1 MRTGLLSLGDLIRDP
16 VTGEMRTPARRHRN
30 LIDQAVWAEDAGF
43 DTIHYG
49 EHHFSRYIVSSPQV
63 VLAAAAERTA
73 TLRLSTGVT
82 LAANL
87 DPVRVAEDYATID
100 ALSDGRVE
108 PCFGRGTLFPDVYS
122 EFGQDETSASERF
135 AENLEL
141 ILRLWSDEDVT
152 WSGRH
157 RSPLHHVTVHP
168 RPAQT
173 PRPPVWVGAGLSLD
187 SVDLAARLGCR
198 LMLPSVFGV
207 WEMFQPAVQ
216 HYEAAWA
223 RYGHD
228 PAERRIGAISHFGV
242 ARTSQAAHAR
252 FRPRYEAY
260 WGELAKWT
268 SESAQRAGAEPRP
281 FASSSYEVMTST
293 IAICGSPA
301 EVLERLAVAR
311 ETLHLDTQL
320 VMLDMGGMPDSELRD
335 SLDILATDVLPA
347 LRSAS
352 GTTTSR
358 V

>member
-16 VTGEMRTPARRHRN
+16 ITEEMRTPAQRHRN
-30 LIDQAVWAEDAGF
+30 LIDQAVWAEEAGF
-43 DTIHYG
+43 DTIHFG

-63 VLAAAAERTA
+63 LLAAVAERTT

-100 ALSDGRVE
+100 AISNGRIE

-122 EFGQDETSASERF
+122 EFGQDESCASDRF

-141 ILRLWSDEDVT
+141 ILRLWSEEEVT

-157 RSPLHHVTVHP
+157 RASLHHATVHP
-168 RPAQT
+168 RPTQT
-173 PRPPVWVGAGLSLD
+173 PRPPVWIGAGLSME
-187 SVDLAARLGCR
+187 SVDLAARLGCW

-207 WEMFQPAVQ
+207 WEMFKPAVE
-216 HYEAAWA
+216 HYEAAWTK
-223 RYGHD
+223 YGHD
-228 PAERRIGAISHFGV
+228 PSGRRIGAISHFGI
-242 ARTSQAAHAR
+242 ARTSQEAHAR

-260 WGELAKWT
+260 WGELATWT
-268 SESAQRAGAEPRP
+268 RESAHRAGRELRP
-281 FASSSYEVMTST
+281 LPMSTYETLTSS

-301 EVLERLAVAR
+301 EVLERFAIAR

-320 VMLDMGGMPDSELRD
+320 VMLDMGGMPDGELRD
-335 SLDILATDVLPA
+335 SFDILASDVLPA
-347 LRSAS
+347 LHAA
-352 GTTTSR
+352 
-358 V
+358 